1 MKFNKPLVFAGIT
14 VTSLIIIGSMRMSG
28 PQDEAEK
35 TEATSIQLNQIE
47 QVVQQAKEV
56 GKAEGAREAIAPS
69 SLPQAVATRDAILNS
84 AQEFAQQDLA
94 DLVCARS
101 AQYLKA
107 ASNLQHSSSVDVE
120 RWLLNQLTQEN
131 AATKEL
137 LILKGSLDGSAE
149 HVEALDNPVINRAAI
164 LQSLYALY
172 VGEQRSCR
180 VAPYDSTTKIDD
192 FAFEARRIKE
202 NQRRAVSL
210 EVSSNEKSF

>member
-1 MKFNKPLVFAGIT
+1 MKFSKPLVFAGVV
-14 VTSLIIIGSMRMSG
+14 VTSLIVVGSFRLAGSN
-28 PQDEAEK
+28 DDTAAAEVG
-35 TEATSIQLNQIE
+35 IQLTQIE
-47 QVVQQAKEV
+47 QAVQRAKQI
-56 GKAEGAREAIAPS
+56 GKAEGAREAIAPP
-69 SLPQAVATRDAILNS
+69 SLPQALAVRDAILIS

-107 ASNLQHSSSVDVE
+107 ASDLQHSGSVDVE
-120 RWLLNQLTQEN
+120 RWLLNQLTKEN

-137 LILKGSLDGSAE
+137 LVLKGSLDGSAE

-202 NQRRAVSL
+202 NQQRAISM
-210 EVSSNEKSF
+210 EVRTDG